1 MLLVEVGLIDSLN
14 SALNAFDGLQDV
26 LHALTGLFSLL
37 YACVDLVLVV
47 FQQAFDF
54 LGRLGTA

>member
-1 MLLVEVGLIDSLN
+1 MLLVEVAVIDSLY
-14 SALNAFDGLQDV
+14 SALNVLDGVHDM
-26 LHALTGLFSLL
+26 LHAVAGLFRLL

-54 LGRLGTA
+54 LGRLGAA